1 MRIEIGEVFEKYPP
15 DAMCSGG
22 FRKETEIGGFICPI
36 LIVRDFSEKSS
47 AGDGSKRMRFSVKQ
61 FGRKIS
67 EFTGAELISTL
78 KNVRQT

>member
-1 MRIEIGEVFEKYPP
+1 VNENRDWEVFEKYPP

-61 FGRKIS
+61 FGGR
-67 EFTGAELISTL
+67 FPNLPAQ
-78 KNVRQT
+78 NFFQH